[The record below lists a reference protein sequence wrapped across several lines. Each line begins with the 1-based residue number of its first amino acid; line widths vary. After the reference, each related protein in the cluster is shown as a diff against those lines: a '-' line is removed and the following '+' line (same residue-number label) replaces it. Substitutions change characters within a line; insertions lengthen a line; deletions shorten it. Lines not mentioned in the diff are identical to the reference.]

1 MPETRDYHLAQIN
14 IARFRVPMAD
24 PVNAD
29 FIANLDRV
37 NAIAEATPG
46 FVWRLVGEG
55 GNATDIQ
62 AFDDPDM
69 IVNMSTWTDIDAL
82 AAFTYRDPAHLEIMR
97 RRKEWFERM
106 EFFMALWW
114 VPAGHRPT
122 PAEGKARLE
131 LLRQRGPS
139 EDAFTFAQPFGPPGT
154 GQATPLL
161 DRCA

>member
-1 MPETRDYHLAQIN
+1 MPEPRNHHLAQIN

-24 PVNAD
+24 PANTD
-29 FIANLDRV
+29 FIAALDRV
-37 NAIAEATPG
+37 NAVAESTPG

-55 GNATDIQ
+55 GDATDIR
-62 AFDDPDM
+62 AFDDPDI
-69 IVNMSTWTDIDAL
+69 IVNMSTWTDVEAL
-82 AAFTYRDPAHLEIMR
+82 AGFTYRDPAHLEIMR
-97 RRKEWFERM
+97 RRREWFERM

-131 LLRQRGPS
+131 LLRRQGAG
-139 EDAFTFAQPFGPPGT
+139 EQAFTFAQPFGPPGT
-154 GQATPLL
+154 GQAAPLL